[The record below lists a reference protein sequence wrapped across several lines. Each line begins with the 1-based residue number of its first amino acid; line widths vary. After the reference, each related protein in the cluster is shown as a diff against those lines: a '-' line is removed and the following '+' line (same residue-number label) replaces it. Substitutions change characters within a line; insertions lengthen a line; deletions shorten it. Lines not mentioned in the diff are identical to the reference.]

1 MDALLGA
8 LGALFASGAGVLI
21 LILVAALAV
30 ILWSWRIA
38 VAVAVFLQ
46 LGVGALLVHIHEVPG
61 ILIAG
66 QLLAVTL
73 AAAMLAIAGSAA
85 SRSPSLRRGG
95 NWPLRISALI
105 FVAGAWWFIDP
116 GMTIPQFSQPETD
129 LLLWIG
135 ICGLVIICMTGNPTF
150 TGIAMLFWCV
160 PLYAVAA
167 VLLPGSGL
175 PVLVGIAELLLA
187 LACAYLTLVEPSA
200 LGAGISRRSR
210 WPLPSPEKEASQGGQ
225 PPAPPVPNPLTA
237 VGRRS
242 IPAANVEAPA
252 LVEKSA

>member
-8 LGALFASGAGVLI
+8 LGALFASGAGILI
-21 LILVAALAV
+21 LILAAALAV
-30 ILWSWRIA
+30 ILWSWQIA
-38 VAVAVFLQ
+38 IAAVVFLQ
-46 LGVGALLVHIHEVPG
+46 LGVGALLVHIHKVPG
-61 ILIAG
+61 ILIGG
-66 QLLAVTL
+66 QLLAAAL

-85 SRSPSLRRGG
+85 SHSPSLRRGG
-95 NWPLRISALI
+95 NWPLRLSALI

-135 ICGLVIICMTGNPTF
+135 ICGLVILCMTGNPTF
-150 TGIAMLFWCV
+150 TGIAMMLWCV
-160 PLYAVAA
+160 PLYTVSA

-200 LGAGISRRSR
+200 VGAGVLRRSR
-210 WPLPSPEKEASQGGQ
+210 WPLPPPERAAGQGGQ
-225 PPAPPVPNPLTA
+225 PPAPPIPNPLIA
-237 VGRRS
+237 GGRRS
-242 IPAANVEAPA
+242 APAASAEAPA